1 MPQAKP
7 AFPRPRRVSLVAAG
21 LLAAAVCPWP
31 SWAAPE
37 STKVVIGLLLPP
49 EEAEAAS
56 LRAGVMLAVEQANLA
71 PTSSVTLVV
80 RGRIGQWGADAVEA
94 ARMVLD
100 DGAQGL
106 IAPPNGAAT
115 HLALQVAGRTAVPVI
130 SLCADSSIS
139 QTGVPWMVRIAPTT
153 IEEARFVLAGPIGDQ
168 SEAPQWVALVP
179 DGRAGHEVSLDLNR
193 AASAAQRKL
202 KRVCEVSSTLTN
214 LESVTAQV
222 LKEQPKG
229 VLVWLDPV
237 PAGRLTR
244 SLREAGFAGK
254 LAGPSRC
261 NSPAFL
267 AASAQASEGFLV
279 PTIVLDKPGEARLL
293 TFQTAFRQRYG
304 IEADLTAAEGYDA
317 AKLLMH
323 LLGKYD
329 SQSLPR
335 AFPLNFSLP
344 GASGD
349 LSFDAEGNR
358 KIALRMLIARRGS
371 FVAFELEQK

>member
-1 MPQAKP
+1 VPQAKL
-7 AFPRPRRVSLVAAG
+7 AFPRSHRISLVAAG
-21 LLAAAVCPWP
+21 LLAAAVCLWP
-31 SWAAPE
+31 AWAAPE
-37 STKVVIGLLLPP
+37 SAKVVIGLLLPP

-56 LRAGVMLAVEQANLA
+56 LRAGVLLAVEHANLA
-71 PTSSVTLVV
+71 STSSVSLVV
-80 RGRIGQWGADAVEA
+80 RGRTGQWGADAVEA

-130 SLCADSSIS
+130 SLCADSSVS

-153 IEEARFVLAGPIGDQ
+153 IEEARFLLSGLIQDHSDP
-168 SEAPQWVALVP
+168 PQWVALVP
-179 DGRAGHEVSLDLNR
+179 YGRAGREVSLDLNR
-193 AASAAQRKL
+193 AASAVQRKL
-202 KRVCEVSSTLTN
+202 KRVYEVSSTLTN
-214 LESVTAQV
+214 FESVTAQV

-279 PTIVLDKPGEARLL
+279 PAIVLDKPGEARLL

-317 AKLLMH
+317 VKLLVH

-335 AFPLNFSLP
+335 AFPLVLSLP
-344 GASGD
+344 GVSGD
-349 LSFDAEGNR
+349 LSFDTEGNR
-358 KIALRMLIARRGS
+358 KMALRMLVARRGC
-371 FVAFELEQK
+371 FVAIEPEQK

>member
-1 MPQAKP
+1 
-7 AFPRPRRVSLVAAG
+7 
-21 LLAAAVCPWP
+21 
-31 SWAAPE
+31 
-37 STKVVIGLLLPP
+37 LLLPP

-56 LRAGVMLAVEQANLA
+56 LRGGAMLAVEQANQA
-71 PTSSVTLVV
+71 PTPKVTLVT

-130 SLCADSSIS
+130 SLCADSSVS

-153 IEEARFVLAGPIGDQ
+153 IEEGRFLLSRLTTGQ
-168 SEAPQWVALVP
+168 SDRPQWVALVP
-179 DGRAGHEVSLDLNR
+179 DGRAGREISLDLNR

-202 KRVCEVSSTLTN
+202 KRVYEVSSTLTN

-222 LKEQPKG
+222 LKEQPTG

-237 PAGRLTR
+237 PAGRLTKR
-244 SLREAGFAGK
+244 LREVGFAGK

-267 AASAQASEGFLV
+267 ASSGGASEGFLV
-279 PTIVLDKPGEARLL
+279 PAIILDTPGEARLL
-293 TFQTAFRQRYG
+293 SFQAAYRQRYG
-304 IEADLTAAEGYDA
+304 IEADFTAAEGYDA
-317 AKLLMH
+317 ARLLVH
-323 LLGKYD
+323 ILEKND
-329 SQSLPR
+329 PQSLPR
-335 AFPLNFSLP
+335 AFPLAFSLP
-344 GASGD
+344 GASGV

-358 KIALRMLIARRGS
+358 KIALRLLSARRGC
-371 FVAFELEQK
+371 FAAVEPDQK